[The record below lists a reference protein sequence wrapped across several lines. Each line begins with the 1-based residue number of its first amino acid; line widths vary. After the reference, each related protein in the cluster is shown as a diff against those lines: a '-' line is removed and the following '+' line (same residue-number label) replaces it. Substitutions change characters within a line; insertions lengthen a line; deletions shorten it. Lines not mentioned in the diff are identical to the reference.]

1 MVSQTAQTLLAV
13 AIVSLISL
21 AGALTL
27 ALRPDALRRGLLVL
41 VSFAAGALL
50 GDAFIH
56 LIPEIAESESGF
68 GLAASMT
75 LIGGVVL
82 FFVLEKILHW
92 HHAHVASD
100 EVLHPVAYTNLI
112 GDGLHNFVDGAIIAG
127 AFLASPQL
135 GVATT
140 IAVALHEIPQEIGD
154 FGILVHAGFT
164 PRRALLFNL
173 LSGLASIAGAVATLS
188 ISSVVSGLE
197 EWLLP
202 MTAGGFVYI
211 ASTDLLP
218 ELQKEPEPRKSA
230 MQVAA
235 LLVGTGVMVALAVI
249 E

>member
-1 MVSQTAQTLLAV
+1 LPVTQTLTAV
-13 AIVSLISL
+13 VIVSLISMV
-21 AGALTL
+21 GAVTL

-56 LIPEIAESESGF
+56 LIPEIAESEAGF
-68 GLAASMT
+68 DLSASLT
-75 LIGGVVL
+75 LIGGVLL

-100 EVLHPVAYTNLI
+100 EVLHPVAVTNLV
-112 GDGLHNFVDGAIIAG
+112 GDALHNFVDGAIIAG
-127 AFLASPQL
+127 AFLASREL

-154 FGILVHAGFT
+154 FGILVHAGMS
-164 PRRALLFNL
+164 PRRALLFNF
-173 LSGLASIAGAVATLS
+173 LSAVVAIVGGVVTLS
-188 ISSVVSGLE
+188 LSSVVSGIE
-197 EWLLP
+197 TWLVPL
-202 MTAGGFVYI
+202 TAGGFVYI

-218 ELQKEPEPRKSA
+218 ELQKEPEPGKSVL
-230 MQVAA
+230 QVGA
-235 LLVGTGVMVALAVI
+235 LLLGAGVMVALTFL